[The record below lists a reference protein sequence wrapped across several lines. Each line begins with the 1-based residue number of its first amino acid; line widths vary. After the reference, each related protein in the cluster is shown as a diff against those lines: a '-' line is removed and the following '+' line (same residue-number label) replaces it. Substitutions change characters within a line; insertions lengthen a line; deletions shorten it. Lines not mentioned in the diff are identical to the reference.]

1 MTTAFRIKPNHP
13 AFAVLVRLHAD
24 LGGKLRENRK
34 EAKRLAASMK
44 HVEAVLKLLE
54 PGYSVR
60 SISARRRYKGNP
72 WFKRGTVL
80 RHALDVLRG
89 AEKPLTVREIT
100 ERMLKAKGVANAKPD
115 ALNDLS
121 NGVRVSLRKYEGKG
135 VVTIGEGA
143 PGRWLIQVD
152 QE

>member
-1 MTTAFRIKPNHP
+1 MFGSMLTLAESFGRT
-13 AFAVLVRLHAD
+13 
-24 LGGKLRENRK
+24 GK

-44 HVEAVLKLLE
+44 HVEAVLKLLQ

-80 RHALDVLRG
+80 RYALDVLRS

-100 ERMLKAKGVANAKPD
+100 ERMLKAMGVANAKPN

-135 VVTIGEGA
+135 VVTVGEGIPA
-143 PGRWLIQVD
+143 RWALND
-152 QE
+152 

>member
-1 MTTAFRIKPNHP
+1 MTRAFNIKTGNP
-13 AFAVLVRLHAD
+13 AIALLVRLHAD

-34 EAKRLAASMK
+34 EARRLAASMK

-100 ERMLKAKGVANAKPD
+100 ELMLKAKGIANANPN
-115 ALNDLS
+115 AFNDLS

-135 VVTIGEGA
+135 VVTTGDGA
-143 PGRWLIQVD
+143 PARWTIA
-152 QE
+152 